1 MAKLFELQETQDNT
15 YTTKVGV
22 PQYLPS
28 GNKPDILS
36 LCDEQKVLK
45 LLTDIENSNVSEE
58 EKKFLR
64 KAAYRHYVFNYSK
77 IADYYAHSGKEMQEL
92 MEQSALV
99 LIDFN
104 DAIANGYVELSVYIK
119 KLMES
124 TGKRA
129 GAPATEPENSEI
141 IEESEV
147 DVNNSEVVDTDE
159 VGQVED

>member
-1 MAKLFELQETQDNT
+1 MAKLFELKEVQDAT

-28 GNKPDILS
+28 AEKPDILS

-45 LLTDIENSNVSEE
+45 LLTNIEQSNVTEE
-58 EKKFLR
+58 EKRFLR

-77 IADYYAHSGKEMQEL
+77 IADYYAHADKEMQEL

-104 DAIANGYVELSVYIK
+104 DAIANGYVELSTYIK
-119 KLMES
+119 KLMET

-129 GAPATEPENSEI
+129 GSIDPVNSEI
-141 IEESEV
+141 IEESAE
-147 DVNNSEVVDTDE
+147 DVNNSEDMNIEDE

>member
-1 MAKLFELQETQDNT
+1 MAKLFELKEVQDAT

-28 GNKPDILS
+28 GEKPDILS
-36 LCDEQKVLK
+36 LCNEQKVLK
-45 LLTDIENSNVSEE
+45 LLTDIEQSNVTEE

-77 IADYYAHSGKEMQEL
+77 IADYYAHSDKEMQKL

-104 DAIANGYVELSVYIK
+104 DAIANGYVELSTYIK
-119 KLMES
+119 KLMET

-129 GAPATEPENSEI
+129 GSTEPENSEI
-141 IEESEV
+141 IEESEESS
-147 DVNNSEVVDTDE
+147 DDLASADE
-159 VGQVED
+159 ENINTEQIEG

>member
-1 MAKLFELQETQDNT
+1 MAKLFELQEQQDNT

-28 GNKPDILS
+28 GDKPDILS

-45 LLTDIENSNVSEE
+45 LLANIDKSNVSEA

-129 GAPATEPENSEI
+129 GAPAEPANSEI
-141 IEESEV
+141 IGESDEN
-147 DVNNSEVVDTDE
+147 VNNSEVMNTDNE

>member
-45 LLTDIENSNVSEE
+45 LLTDIENSNVTEE
-58 EKKFLR
+58 EKKFLK

-77 IADYYAHSGKEMQEL
+77 IADYYAHSNKEMQEL

-129 GAPATEPENSEI
+129 GASTEPANSEI
-141 IEESEV
+141 IEESDEN
-147 DVNNSEVVDTDE
+147 VNNSEVMNTDDE

>member
-1 MAKLFELQETQDNT
+1 MAKLFELQEQQDNT

-28 GNKPDILS
+28 GDKPDILS

-45 LLTDIENSNVSEE
+45 LLADIDKSNVTEA

-77 IADYYAHSGKEMQEL
+77 IADYYAHSDKEMQEL

-129 GAPATEPENSEI
+129 GAPVEVENSEI
-141 IEESEV
+141 IEESDN
-147 DVNNSEVVDTDE
+147 DVNNSEVMNIDDE

>member
-1 MAKLFELQETQDNT
+1 MAKLFELQEQQDNT

-28 GNKPDILS
+28 GDKPDILS

-45 LLTDIENSNVSEE
+45 LLADIDKSNVTEA

-77 IADYYAHSGKEMQEL
+77 IADYYAHSDKEMQEL

-129 GAPATEPENSEI
+129 GAPVEVANSEI
-141 IEESEV
+141 IEESDET
-147 DVNNSEVVDTDE
+147 VNNSEVINIDDE

>member
-1 MAKLFELQETQDNT
+1 MAKLFELQEQQDNT

-28 GNKPDILS
+28 GDKPDILS

-45 LLTDIENSNVSEE
+45 LLADIDKSNVTEA

-77 IADYYAHSGKEMQEL
+77 IADYYAHSDKEMQEL

-129 GAPATEPENSEI
+129 GAPVEVANSEI
-141 IEESEV
+141 IEESDEN
-147 DVNNSEVVDTDE
+147 VNNSEVMNTDDE

>member
-1 MAKLFELQETQDNT
+1 MAKLFELQEQQDNT
-15 YTTKVGV
+15 YTSKVGV

-28 GNKPDILS
+28 GDKPDILS

-45 LLTDIENSNVSEE
+45 LLADIDKSNVSEA

-77 IADYYAHSGKEMQEL
+77 IADYYAHSNKEMQEL

-104 DAIANGYVELSVYIK
+104 DAIANGYVELSIYIK

-129 GAPATEPENSEI
+129 GAPAEPENSEI
-141 IEESEV
+141 IEESYEN
-147 DVNNSEVVDTDE
+147 VNNSEVMNTDDE
-159 VGQVED
+159 VG